1 MAHERNFL
9 AVNQK
14 TQPNTASALLT
25 AEVQG
30 SIAEIQARMIIARSS
45 PRDPITC
52 LENIL
57 NDCASPQL
65 AQLAL
70 YQYARGGS
78 DISGPSIRLAEAI
91 ARRWGNI
98 STGIREVSRSE
109 GRSECVAFAW
119 DLETNFHD
127 ERKFQ
132 VRHWRDTKK
141 SDKNP
146 AGGYAL
152 SDERDIYELI
162 ANVGQRRKRACL
174 LTVLPGDIVL
184 AAKEECE
191 TTLRTSAD
199 TSVDAVRRMV
209 VAFREMGVSQAQ
221 IEKRIQRRLEAI
233 QPAQVNQLSKIYA
246 SLVDGMSKP
255 EDWFEPTIW
264 TQPAAEAAV
273 TSGPTTDKEPLPT
286 QRFQAEE
293 IIEKPQNSATKPP
306 DSTTVEIWATD
317 EFGEPATDGHGFTPL
332 EFAKWFAAALF
343 RAKTP
348 AALIEHNADALKDA
362 READP
367 AAEAEIVDAI
377 MRHDKRRREDGP
389 FSPSKPKGR
398 TPVKGPTTS
407 PGYQDR
413 CRVEIDALPNETSII
428 EWIAT
433 NEPTYK
439 NRATEIPINAAI
451 ERRRKTIAPDPSPD
465 DIFPGDIPLATEG
478 PSE

>member
-9 AVNQK
+9 ATNGK
-14 TQPNTASALLT
+14 SLPASASALLS

-45 PRDPITC
+45 PRDPISC

-109 GRSECVAFAW
+109 GRSECVAYAW

-174 LTVLPGDIVL
+174 LTVLPGDIVQ

-199 TSVDAVRRMV
+199 TSPEAVRRMV

-246 SLVDGMSKP
+246 SLIDGMSKP
-255 EDWFEPTIW
+255 EDWFEPTVW
-264 TQPAAEAAV
+264 TQPNP
-273 TSGPTTDKEPLPT
+273 S
-286 QRFQAEE
+286 
-293 IIEKPQNSATKPP
+293 
-306 DSTTVEIWATD
+306 DSTTKELTQKPQTSADNSINFTSEEGAIKGVEIWPTD
-317 EFGEPATDGHGFTPL
+317 EFGEPASDGSAMSPSD
-332 EFAKWFAAALF
+332 FAKWFAAKLF
-343 RAKTP
+343 TTKNP
-348 AALIEHNADALKDA
+348 QALIEHNADALKDA

-367 AAEAEIVDAI
+367 EAESEIIGAI
-377 MRHDKRRREDGP
+377 MRHDKARREEEAAVKAK
-389 FSPSKPKGR
+389 KPGGR
-398 TPVKGPTTS
+398 TPVKGPTTT
-407 PGYQDR
+407 PGYQER
-413 CRVEIDALPNETSII
+413 CKEEIAALKDEAAIV
-428 EWIAT
+428 EWIAA

-439 NRATEIPINAAI
+439 NRATEIPINSAI
-451 ERRRKTIAPDPSPD
+451 TKRRLELSVEQNFP
-465 DIFPGDIPLATEG
+465 PGDMPQE
-478 PSE
+478 